1 MIPTSAMITT
11 SPLSSV
17 SIRFA
22 NEQVD
27 FIAGNV
33 FPEVVQDKKTFK
45 VWQYDTSNMR
55 RRVSKKANNT
65 PADMVAY
72 SGFYTARTSEPHK
85 LGTEWDPADT
95 KDLDAVVADVEN
107 DGAMTVMESLLID
120 REVEAATLATT
131 STNYPADLTSALISG
146 TDTWVDAGG
155 DPRGNAKTARI
166 AVKAR
171 TGKTPNAMAISWT
184 GFEHLQQN
192 PALLDFLK
200 YTSGQSISIEQLKGL
215 LGVKYIFIGAAQYN
229 SNMEGNST
237 QTLSDIW
244 NDSALFFIYD
254 PSQRLRKVCYGQGY
268 YRNQLYSYRYEDPT
282 RGSGDGRIQLLEQGW
297 NYIQCAGSVVSSSDS
312 DFTGGYLF
320 RNVF

>member
-1 MIPTSAMITT
+1 MIPTADMITRN
-11 SPLSSV
+11 PLDSV

-22 NEQVD
+22 NEATD
-27 FIAGNV
+27 FIAGYV
-33 FPEVVQDKKTFK
+33 FPEVVQNKKTFK

-55 RRVSKKANNT
+55 RRVSKKANNS
-65 PADMVAY
+65 PADIVGY
-72 SGFYTARTSEPHK
+72 TGFYTSRTSEPHK
-85 LGTEWDPADT
+85 LATEWDPADA
-95 KDLDAVVADVEN
+95 KDLDTPVADVET

-120 REVEAATLATT
+120 REAEAATLATT
-131 STNYPADLTSALISG
+131 STNYPSDLTSALTSG

-155 DPRGNAKTARI
+155 DPRSCAKTARI

-215 LGVKYIFIGAAQYN
+215 LGVKYIFIGAAQQN
-229 SNMEGNST
+229 TNMEGNAT

-254 PSQRLRKVCYGQGY
+254 PSPRLRKVCYGQGY
-268 YRNQLYSYRYEDPT
+268 YRNQLYTHRWQDEA

-297 NYIQCAGSVVSSSDS
+297 NYIQCAGSVVSSSDG
-312 DFTGGYLF
+312 DFTGGYLY
-320 RNVF
+320 RNIF

>member
-1 MIPTSAMITT
+1 MIPTSQMITT

-22 NEQVD
+22 NEQTD
-27 FIAGNV
+27 FIAGYV
-33 FPEVVQDKKTFK
+33 FPEVVQSKKTFK

-55 RRVSKKANNT
+55 RRVSKKANNS

-72 SGFYTARTSEPHK
+72 SGFYTSRTSEPHK

-107 DGAMTVMESLLID
+107 DGAMVVMESLLID

-131 STNYPADLTSALISG
+131 STNYPSDLTSALTSG
-146 TDTWVDAGG
+146 TDTWVDTGG
-155 DPRGNAKTARI
+155 DPRACAKAARI

-215 LGVKYIFIGAAQYN
+215 LGVKYIFVGAAQYN
-229 SNMEGNST
+229 ANMEGNAT

-254 PSQRLRKVCYGQGY
+254 PTPRLRKVCYGQGY

-297 NYIQCAGSVVSSSDS
+297 NYIQCAGAVVSSSDG
-312 DFTGGYLF
+312 DFTGGYLY
-320 RNVF
+320 RNIF